1 MQKQPDVVAGV
12 DMGATHI
19 RFCLQ
24 TADGT
29 VLHCEKQ
36 RTEEVIRSGI
46 ISGVTEMIANRL
58 RHYQVRCRGLVM
70 GFPALVG
77 KDKRTIISTP
87 NLPLQASEL
96 RDLADKLEEA
106 LGCPVEFSRDVNL
119 QLSFDV
125 MQHNLQQQD
134 VLAAYLGTGMGFAI
148 WLNGAPWTGAHG
160 VAGELGHIPQG
171 DMTRRC
177 GCGNPGC
184 LETVCSGIALKQ
196 WYEQQ
201 SRDYAMGD
209 IFSAAP
215 DEPFIKQLLDQA
227 ARAIATSVNLFDP
240 DAVILGGGVM
250 DMTDFPR
257 DALIAGIKHHL
268 RRPLPHEAVKFIPAS
283 SSSFNGAQGA
293 ATLARC
299 RFLPTAAPRHI
310 PALSSRQF

>member
-24 TADGT
+24 RDDGS

-36 RTEEVIRSGI
+36 RTDGVIRAGVVR
-46 ISGVTEMIANRL
+46 GVTEMLGRWL
-58 RHYQVRCRGLVM
+58 HHYQVRCRGLVM

-77 KDKRTIISTP
+77 RDKRTIISTP
-87 NLPLQASEL
+87 NLPLQAAEL
-96 RDLADKLEEA
+96 HDLAGKLEEA
-106 LGCPVEFSRDVNL
+106 MGCPVEFSRDVNL

-125 MQHNLQQQD
+125 AQHNLQQQQ

-171 DMTRRC
+171 DMSRRC

-184 LETVCSGIALKQ
+184 LETVCSGLALQQ
-196 WYEQQ
+196 WYQQ
-201 SRDYAMGD
+201 QPREYALGD
-209 IFSAAP
+209 IFSAAA
-215 DEPFIKQLLDQA
+215 DEPFVQALLGHA
-227 ARAIATSVNLFDP
+227 ARAVATSVNLFDP

-250 DMTDFPR
+250 DMHAFPR
-257 DALIAGIKHHL
+257 DALIDLIRQHL
-268 RRPLPHEAVKFIPAS
+268 RRPLPYEAIRFIAAS
-283 SSSFNGAQGA
+283 SSAFNGAQGA
-293 ATLARC
+293 ASLARAQ
-299 RFLPTAAPRHI
+299 FMPSPYAAPA
-310 PALSSRQF
+310 PAVHG

>member
-1 MQKQPDVVAGV
+1 MPKARNVVAGI

-19 RFCLQ
+19 RLCLM
-24 TADGT
+24 DGQGE

-36 RTEEVIRSGI
+36 RTAEI
-46 ISGVTEMIANRL
+46 ISGGVVCGIAAL
-58 RHYQVRCRGLVM
+58 LATPLEKLGARCRGLEM

-87 NLPLQASEL
+87 NLPLSAQEL
-96 RDLADKLEEA
+96 KELAGKLEDA
-106 LGCPVEFSRDVNL
+106 LGCAVTFSRDVNL

-125 MQHNLQQQD
+125 AQNGLQQQQ

-171 DMTRRC
+171 DMSLSC

-184 LETVCSGIALKQ
+184 LETVCSGIALKR
-196 WYEQQ
+196 WY
-201 SRDYAMGD
+201 D
-209 IFSAAP
+209 AAP
-215 DEPFIKQLLDQA
+215 RTFEISDVFVHASEDPFVTSLLSHA

-250 DMTDFPR
+250 DMTEFPR
-257 DALIAGIKHHL
+257 ERLISQIKQHL
-268 RRPLPHEAVKFIPAS
+268 RRPLPHDAVRFINAS
-283 SSSFNGAQGA
+283 SSSFNGALGA
-293 ATLARC
+293 ATLAC
-299 RFLPTAAPRHI
+299 RQYLPAPDAAP
-310 PALSSRQF
+310 AQAAFG

>member
-1 MQKQPDVVAGV
+1 MIHAQLD
-12 DMGATHI
+12 
-19 RFCLQ
+19 RFQ
-24 TADGT
+24 A
-29 VLHCEKQ
+29 
-36 RTEEVIRSGI
+36 
-46 ISGVTEMIANRL
+46 
-58 RHYQVRCRGLVM
+58 RCCGLVM

-87 NLPLQASEL
+87 NLPLQAAEL
-96 RDLADKLEEA
+96 HDLAGKLADA

-125 MQHNLQQQD
+125 AQNDLSNQQ

-171 DMTRRC
+171 DMSLRC

-184 LETVCSGIALKQ
+184 LETVCSGIALKN

-201 SRDYAMGD
+201 PRGYAMGD
-209 IFSAAP
+209 IFAAAS
-215 DEPFIKQLLDQA
+215 DESFVQALLAHA

-250 DMTDFPR
+250 DMAGFPR
-257 DALIAGIKHHL
+257 EALIAQIKHHL
-268 RRPLPHEAVKFIPAS
+268 RRPLPFDAVRFVSAS
-283 SSSFNGAQGA
+283 SSAFNGAQGA
-293 ATLARC
+293 ATLAHS
-299 RFLPTAAPRHI
+299 RFMPPLYAAPA
-310 PALSSRQF
+310 PAAHG

>member
-24 TADGT
+24 TGDGT
-29 VLHCEKQ
+29 VIHCEKQ
-36 RTEEVIRSGI
+36 RTSEVISSGVVI
-46 ISGVTEMIANRL
+46 GVTEMINAQL
-58 RHYQVRCRGLVM
+58 QHFQVRCRGLMM

-87 NLPLQASEL
+87 NLPLQATEL
-96 RDLADKLEEA
+96 FDLAGKLEDA
-106 LGCPVEFSRDVNL
+106 LSCPVEFSRDVNL

-125 MQHNLQQQD
+125 VQHNLQHQQ

-171 DMTRRC
+171 DMTRHC
-177 GCGNPGC
+177 GCGNTGC
-184 LETVCSGIALKQ
+184 LETVCSGIALKR

-201 SRDYAMGD
+201 PREYAIGE
-209 IFSAAP
+209 IFTVAR
-215 DEPFIKQLLDQA
+215 DEPFVQQLLAHA
-227 ARAIATSVNLFDP
+227 ARAIATSINLFDP

-250 DMTDFPR
+250 DMDAFPR
-257 DALIAGIKHHL
+257 ETLIAGIKQHL
-268 RRPLPHEAVKFIPAS
+268 RRPLPYEAVRFITAS
-283 SSSFNGAQGA
+283 SSAFNGAQGA

-299 RFLPTAAPRHI
+299 QFMSSPCAAPA
-310 PALSSRQF
+310 PAVHG